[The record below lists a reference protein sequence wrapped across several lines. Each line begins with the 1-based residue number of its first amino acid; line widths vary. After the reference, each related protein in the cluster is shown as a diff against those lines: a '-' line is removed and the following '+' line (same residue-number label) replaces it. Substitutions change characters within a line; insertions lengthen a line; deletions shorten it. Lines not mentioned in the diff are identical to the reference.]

1 MNSDG
6 KVQLVLANVP
16 GNLLV
21 PMVSMN
27 YFDIP
32 PWNRRVNDY
41 IVAIFDFVEKFLA
54 FNGVMLLCHSNDLKV
69 LREVRSYL
77 ESYGF

>member
-1 MNSDG
+1 MNPDG
-6 KVQLVLANVP
+6 KVQLVLANIL
-16 GNLLV
+16 GNLPV

-27 YFDIP
+27 SSYIP
-32 PWNRRVNDY
+32 SWNRRVDDY

-54 FNGVMLLCHSNDLKV
+54 SNDLKV
-69 LREVRSYL
+69 LKEVRSYL